1 MSNTSLAVK
10 EHPTK
15 TPQNSESAKKSELQA
30 KKLDAFLKGQKP
42 DSKALILMQPTPDPD
57 AMGAGIGMQWLLEV
71 RYNMSSDLYSIS
83 DLSHPQ
89 NKTARNVLDIRH
101 FVRDENFD
109 ASLYDT
115 VIVVDTVPQNTG
127 FADVLDTFHIVIDH
141 HQFDIETEVVDIR
154 PVGSCS
160 SIVWDY
166 LKYFEMDFDGERGAQ
181 VATSLLFGIRNDTGG
196 LLSENTGKLDI
207 EAHADLMAWIDRKK
221 LQEIIHYSFPTYLYE
236 LRSLAIENKE
246 VKDSVLVSGLGIL
259 TSKKRDVLPIIA
271 DEFIRMEGIE
281 TVVVF
286 ALVEDSIE
294 ASVRSRNS
302 SLNVHDFC
310 RRIFGEDY
318 AGGKQG
324 VGGARV
330 PMGFLYSSS
339 DKEELRNDICQAAQK
354 ILTQRILSHLVG

>member
-10 EHPTK
+10 ELPNK
-15 TPQNSESAKKSELQA
+15 TPQKTEEVRKSESQA
-30 KKLDAFLKGQKP
+30 KKLDSFLKSQAP
-42 DSKALILMQPTPDPD
+42 ESKALILMQPTPDPD
-57 AMGAGIGMQWLLEV
+57 AMGAAIGMQWLLEV
-71 RYNMSSDLYSIS
+71 KYGMTSDLYSIG

-109 ASLYDT
+109 ASPYDT

-127 FADVLDTFHIVIDH
+127 FSDVLDAFHIVIDH
-141 HQFDIETEVVDIR
+141 HQFEIETDFVDIR
-154 PVGSCS
+154 SVGSCS

-166 LKYFEMDFDGERGAQ
+166 LRHFEMNFDSEKGAQ
-181 VATSLLFGIRNDTGG
+181 VATALLFGIRNDTGG

-207 EAHADLMAWIDRKK
+207 EAHADLMSWIDRKK

-236 LRSLAIENKE
+236 LRSLAIENKV

-324 VGGARV
+324 SGGARV

-339 DKEELRNDICQAAQK
+339 DQEELRNAICHAAQK
-354 ILTQRILSHLVG
+354 ILTQRILSHLLG